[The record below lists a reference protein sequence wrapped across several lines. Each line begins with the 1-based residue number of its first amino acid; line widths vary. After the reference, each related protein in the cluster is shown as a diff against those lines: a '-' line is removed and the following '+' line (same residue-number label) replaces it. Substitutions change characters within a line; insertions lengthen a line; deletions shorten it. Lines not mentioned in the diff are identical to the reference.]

1 MNEHTI
7 EVLEELFPDGCI
19 VIYRNMKRDHQDTD
33 CFGVYV
39 ANPKQSESLDDFS
52 AFVIDALD
60 NSQLENENDDPED
73 EEENEKDDP
82 EDSQ

>member
-19 VIYRNMKRDHQDTD
+19 VIYRNMKRDHETTD

-52 AFVIDALD
+52 SFVIDALD
-60 NSQLENENDDPED
+60 NEQ
-73 EEENEKDDP
+73 EEEEEGEDNE
-82 EDSQ
+82 EDG

>member
-19 VIYRNMKRDHQDTD
+19 VIYRNTKRDHEETD

-52 AFVIDALD
+52 AFVIDSLD
-60 NSQLENENDDPED
+60 DNQPEDGPED
-73 EEENEKDDP
+73 EE
-82 EDSQ
+82 